1 MLIPLKGHM
10 GSNSDSEKLREL
22 EEEIARKIREAAR
35 EWQALCARKRGKY
48 PLFWEDALPA
58 EIATI
63 CNHFGLVAC
72 RRVPDTKTLDPNN
85 T

>member
-48 PLFWEDALPA
+48 PL
-58 EIATI
+58 
-63 CNHFGLVAC
+63 
-72 RRVPDTKTLDPNN
+72 
-85 T
+85 